1 MKIAVL
7 GTGMVGRTLSR
18 RFVELGHEVVL
29 GTRDPDATA
38 ARADWETIPGVGL
51 ATFSVAA
58 DGADLV
64 VNASNGHAS
73 LDVLIA
79 ARLAELPGKVV
90 LDVSNPLDF
99 SAGFPPTLFIS
110 NTDSLGEQLQ
120 RAFPDARVVK
130 GLNTLTAPL
139 MVAPASLPEPTTV
152 FVCGN
157 DADAKATVS
166 DLLRDLGHADVL
178 DLGGIEA
185 ARGTEQWLPLWL
197 RIMGALGSPLFNLRI
212 VRQG

>member
-1 MKIAVL
+1 MKVAVL

-18 RFVELGHEVVL
+18 RFAELGHEVVL

-38 ARADWETIPGVGL
+38 ARADWETIPGVAL
-51 ATFSVAA
+51 ETFTEAA

-64 VNASNGHAS
+64 VNASNGHAG
-73 LDVLIA
+73 LEVLTA
-79 ARLAELPGKVV
+79 ARLADPPGKVV

-120 RAFPDARVVK
+120 RALPDARVVK

-157 DADAKATVS
+157 DADAKAMVS

-197 RIMGALGSPLFNLRI
+197 RIMGALGSPMFNLRI